1 MKNKFFIITV
11 DTEGD
16 NLWNYKKGGS
26 VQTENALFC
35 PRFQELCNKYGFK
48 PVWLTNY
55 EMASD
60 DRFVDYIKPK
70 EAAGLCEV
78 GIHVHAWNNPPI
90 YDLNGKYPG
99 NSFLVEY
106 PAEIMKEKFRVCYEL
121 IKEKFGHAPVSHRSG
136 RWVMNEEYFQILECF
151 NIKVDCSVTPLVD
164 WSSTPGDSV
173 PGGCDYSKSPMHAHY
188 IGNVLEVPMTIRN
201 IKKTNIGSWKHKLK
215 TRLLGKTVWL
225 RPAMF
230 ALSDMKQLVKQ
241 VSESSQSD
249 YIEFMVHSSELMP
262 GGSPYFKTNES
273 IEHLYRNLEDLFI
286 YIQKNGYIGTT
297 LSEYSRFYRV

>member
-1 MKNKFFIITV
+1 MNNKYFIITV

-16 NLWNYKKGGS
+16 NLWYYKKGDL
-26 VQTENALFC
+26 VRTENALFC
-35 PRFQELCNKYGFK
+35 PRFQDLCNKYGFK

-90 YDLNGKYPG
+90 YNLNGKYQG
-99 NSFLVEY
+99 NSYLVEY
-106 PAEIMKEKFRVCYEL
+106 PVEIMEEKFRVCYEL
-121 IKEKFGHAPVSHRSG
+121 ITEKFGHAPVSHRSG
-136 RWVMNEEYFQILECF
+136 RWVMNEEYFRILEDF

-164 WSSTPGDSV
+164 WSSTPGESV
-173 PGGCDYSKSPMHAHY
+173 LGGCDYSQFPIHTHY
-188 IGNVLEVPMTIRN
+188 IGKILEVPMTIRN
-201 IKKTNIGSWKHKLK
+201 IRKTDIGSWKHKLK

-230 ALSDMKQLVKQ
+230 SLSDMKQLVKQ
-241 VSESSQSD
+241 VSKSSNTD
-249 YIEFMVHSSELMP
+249 YIELMMHSSELMP

-273 IEHLYRNLEDLFI
+273 IEHLYLNLEELFFNLRNMR
-286 YIQKNGYIGTT
+286 YCGVT
-297 LSEYSRFYRV
+297 LDEYSNFFSV